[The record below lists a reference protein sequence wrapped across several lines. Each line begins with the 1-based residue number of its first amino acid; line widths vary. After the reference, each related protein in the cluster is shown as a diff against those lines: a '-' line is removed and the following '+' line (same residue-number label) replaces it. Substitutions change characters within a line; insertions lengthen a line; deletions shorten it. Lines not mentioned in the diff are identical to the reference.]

1 MDRETFADACLQVL
15 NDELEGFAPFRFSVN
30 PHARFLGSMLG
41 TFSIDDV
48 RQMVAF
54 KRRQWEGTQY
64 QAHLNPSTLLSPYHL
79 EAYIAE
85 SKLPPVTRKVGKTAA
100 FIDEEL
106 ASYAS

>member
-1 MDRETFADACLQVL
+1 MPACRCSTM
-15 NDELEGFAPFRFSVN
+15 NWKGSRRFGTTSTPMPVS
-30 PHARFLGSMLG
+30 SMLG
-41 TFSIDDV
+41 TFTVDDV

-64 QAHLNPSTLLSPYHL
+64 QAHLNPNTLLSPYHL

-85 SKLPPVTRKVGKTAA
+85 SKLPPATRRVGSAA

>member
-1 MDRETFADACLQVL
+1 MSWKGSRLFGTT
-15 NDELEGFAPFRFSVN
+15 ST

-41 TFSIDDV
+41 TFTVDDV

-64 QAHLNPSTLLSPYHL
+64 QAHLNPNTLLSPYHL

-85 SKLPPVTRKVGKTAA
+85 SKLPPATRRVGKSA

>member
-1 MDRETFADACLQVL
+1 MSWKGSR
-15 NDELEGFAPFRFSVN
+15 RFGTPST

-64 QAHLNPSTLLSPYHL
+64 QAHLNPNTLLSPYHL

-85 SKLPPVTRKVGKTAA
+85 SKLPPATRRVGKNA